1 MTTATR
7 IDYYDISLE
16 SMKKLGFPVD
26 AQHLIVNDM
35 KLNGSSREPARSAI
49 RSGDEAYPNGQR
61 EDGNVTGSALTAE
74 IEPHEIVMLP
84 GDTTGDFTDAFSLDS
99 LDAVERRDL
108 VREYAGYWG
117 RTWIALPNSIYG
129 GSITYAAAYGE
140 EALFKY
146 YSYTK

>member
-1 MTTATR
+1 
-7 IDYYDISLE
+7 
-16 SMKKLGFPVD
+16 MKRLGFPVD